1 MLWCENHSHEKE
13 EGCPG
18 RGGGDQHTQGVL
30 QDQGSVT
37 GGGKEAVGEG
47 GVSSR
52 SLTWLDL
59 WKSLHSFLTRVTY
72 DALSWSRGAV
82 LPLTCQYKLSTHSI
96 SKTVLPQEN
105 CSCRNRK

>member
-37 GGGKEAVGEG
+37 GGERKLWGRG
-47 GVSSR
+47 GSVA
-52 SLTWLDL
+52 D
-59 WKSLHSFLTRVTY
+59 H
-72 DALSWSRGAV
+72 
-82 LPLTCQYKLSTHSI
+82 
-96 SKTVLPQEN
+96 
-105 CSCRNRK
+105 